1 MRQNPEKKCPM
12 FSSLPEKLA
21 ILPGIKE
28 LKPKMLNLNI
38 NSNII
43 SIITIKKISDQI
55 L

>member
-28 LKPKMLNLNI
+28 LKPKMLNL
-38 NSNII
+38 II
-43 SIITIKKISDQI
+43 SIITIEKISDQI